1 MAKISETD
9 QTKEK
14 DTNINEEAQPV
25 EIDRVGAI
33 LYKERVKKNID
44 LSEISQKLCIRKY
57 YLEAIEKG
65 EYANLPAM
73 PYSVGF
79 VDSYAKYLGLNN
91 VRIAQLFR
99 EELDVKPQT
108 VRNVADD
115 EAATEAK
122 LPRRGYVLAGFLAMV
137 ILACLWRC
145 TSVSEDVVEDKA
157 VSQEDIIN
165 QGDVEYY
172 QTVDKMMAEQDENA
186 EEKVSDTQEA
196 ATKAEVKE
204 PAKDAPKEAVK
215 EPAKK
220 TEKEQAKESDAKEAV
235 KDEASSGIE
244 IKIKNEATWLEVK
257 DENKVYLS
265 RTLKAGETYKL
276 PDVRGLILSAGK
288 YSTVEVYVNGKLTPL
303 VKKDKKINIDV
314 DKALKLK

>member
-1 MAKISETD
+1 MVKISETD

-44 LSEISQKLCIRKY
+44 LSEISQKLCIRRY

-65 EYANLPAM
+65 EYGNLPSM
-73 PYSVGF
+73 PYSAGF

-99 EELDVKPQT
+99 EELDVKPQV
-108 VRNVADD
+108 VRNVVADD
-115 EAATEAK
+115 TATEAK

-137 ILACLWRC
+137 ILAWMWKC
-145 TSVSEDVVEDKA
+145 TSVSEDVVENKA
-157 VSQEDIIN
+157 VSQEEIIN
-165 QGDVEYY
+165 QDDVEYY
-172 QTVDKMMAEQDENA
+172 QTVDKMKAEQEENA
-186 EEKVSDTQEA
+186 EEKVSDAQEA
-196 ATKAEVKE
+196 AAKAEVKE
-204 PAKDAPKEAVK
+204 PAKDAPKEVVKESAKKAEKEPVK
-215 EPAKK
+215 EP
-220 TEKEQAKESDAKEAV
+220 EGKEVA

-244 IKIKNEATWLEVK
+244 IKIKNEDTWLEVK

-265 RTLKAGETYKL
+265 KTLKAGESYKL
-276 PDVRGLILSAGK
+276 PDVKGLILSSGK

-303 VKKDKKINIDV
+303 LKKDKKTNIDI
-314 DKALKLK
+314 DKALKLN